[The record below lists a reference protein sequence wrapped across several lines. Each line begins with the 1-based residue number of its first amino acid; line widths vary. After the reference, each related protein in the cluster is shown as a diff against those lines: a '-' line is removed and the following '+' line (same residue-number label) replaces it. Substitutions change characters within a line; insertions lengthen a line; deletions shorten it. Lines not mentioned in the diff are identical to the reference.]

1 VHQQRF
7 ILIVIGALLLGSLW
21 EFALSAQD
29 ASYADGI
36 CTALGLASLSPNAR
50 AMRLFHWVSR
60 FDDAAPP
67 VDPTGAPHGFL
78 SPRQIVEHP
87 VYYREDCGSNAW
99 FFGFLAWRAGLRAR
113 ELRLCDAQHNARHVV
128 CELWL
133 NGRWAVFDPTVELDF
148 RRRDGSPATALELQD
163 PSLLAANVARDPAYD
178 LRRWRF
184 DHPERLHFEKIP
196 LLGSRLRW
204 LAARVT
210 GRPAEELTPPPLL
223 EWPRLFAAASLAL
236 LAALCGIAGRWS
248 ARRSRLPHTDRP
260 RSLPRRGSLA
270 LPSPD
275 QD

>member
-7 ILIVIGALLLGSLW
+7 ILIVIGVLLLGSLW
-21 EFALSAQD
+21 EFALAAQD

-36 CTALGLASLSPNAR
+36 CTALGLASLPPNAK

-60 FDDAAPP
+60 FDDGAPP
-67 VDPTGAPHGFL
+67 VDPTGVPHGLL
-78 SPRQIVEHP
+78 SPRLIVEHP

-113 ELRLCDAQHNARHVV
+113 ELRLCDVHHNARHVV
-128 CELWL
+128 CEVWL
-133 NGRWAVFDPTVELDF
+133 DGRWAVFDPTVELDF
-148 RRRDGSPATALELQD
+148 RRQDGLPATAQELHD
-163 PSLLAANVARDPAYD
+163 FSLLAANAARVPAYD

-196 LLGSRLRW
+196 LLGGGLRR

-210 GRPAEELTPPPLL
+210 GRPAEELSPPPLL
-223 EWPRLFAAASLAL
+223 EWPRLFVAESLAL
-236 LAALCGIAGRWS
+236 LAGLCGVAWGWS
-248 ARRSRLPHTDRP
+248 ARRSRRP
-260 RSLPRRGSLA
+260 RTERARAMPRRGSLA